1 MDRKLDAS
9 VPSARQDDRHPHIG
23 AALAQP
29 FSGRN
34 VAAVGR
40 GPQRGVL
47 WDGRTESTIG
57 ARYGRLELNLDVL
70 RIGNFKAFAFEQRVP
85 LRPIT
90 LIYGANSAGKSSVL
104 HALALAHHAIRTG
117 ICDVERTQLGGDA
130 IELGGFRQYVHRRRP
145 ESGVR
150 LGFELDPG
158 AFSNGAMHGIRKL
171 VCTAEIGFAH
181 RQARYVRVAEFIRK
195 RNRCSELD
203 VYSAFRTSRHAQD
216 LDLARAQML
225 KHWISISDHP
235 DQREYHY
242 LGYEDECPPIPD
254 DHILPPAIKTALP
267 PHVEVEWDR
276 GVRLQRLTLD
286 ADGTPLLR
294 LRRHGKWRVEQMTPS
309 HPVFFKIADRE
320 VGWQAECSQQQ
331 LPVESSSGRL
341 FPRFKTCSNGKE
353 ISPRNT
359 QHGEAKPLSTLANLV
374 NEVGQTLEQ
383 EFERMIYLGPLRYW
397 PDRRDVSSRR
407 DPAWFAG
414 AAAWELIR
422 SDPSARTR
430 VNEWLAGDH
439 FLKTPYRLELREMVS
454 TEDLM
459 RELPHKIRKTLHD
472 LVASLTE
479 DSSILTVDEE
489 ALSPLDP
496 DDPYDVDRSVEH
508 LVARHA
514 EVQELSQRW
523 VHDVVAARRDAR
535 QEIRLVDT
543 RSGTTV
549 GPRDVGTG
557 ISQVLPILVSAF
569 ALQDHLVAIE
579 QPEIHLHPALQAE
592 LADVFLRS
600 ALADGGNRYLVETH
614 SEHLLLRIMRRI
626 RETSTGELP
635 DGAPEVSPEDV
646 MVLFV
651 EPDGPHSIIREMP
664 LNECGE
670 LIKAWPGG
678 FFEEGIKEIL

>member
-1 MDRKLDAS
+1 M
-9 VPSARQDDRHPHIG
+9 
-23 AALAQP
+23 
-29 FSGRN
+29 
-34 VAAVGR
+34 
-40 GPQRGVL
+40 
-47 WDGRTESTIG
+47 
-57 ARYGRLELNLDVL
+57 ELNLNVL
-70 RIGNFKAFAFEQRVP
+70 RIGNFKAFAFEQRIP

-104 HALALAHHAIRTG
+104 HALALAHHAIHTG
-117 ICDVERTQLGGDA
+117 ICDVEHTQLGGDA

-145 ESGVR
+145 ESGVQ
-150 LGFELDPG
+150 LGFDLDPG
-158 AFSNGAMHGIRKL
+158 ARTNGALHGIRKL

-181 RQARYVRVAEFIRK
+181 RKARYVRVAEFIRK
-195 RNRCSELD
+195 RNRCSEVD
-203 VYSAFRTSRHAQD
+203 VYSEFRTSSHSQD

-225 KHWISISDHP
+225 KHWISIDDRP
-235 DQREYHY
+235 NLREFHY
-242 LGYEDECPPIPD
+242 LGYAKECPPVPD
-254 DHILPPAIKTALP
+254 DHIIPQAIKTTMP
-267 PHVEVEWDR
+267 PEVEVEWDR

-294 LRRHGKWRVEQMTPS
+294 LHRHGKWQVEQATQD
-309 HPVFFKIADRE
+309 HPLFRKIAGRE
-320 VGWQAECSQQQ
+320 VGSHEVYSRHH
-331 LPVESSSGRL
+331 LHVESRSGRL
-341 FPRFKTCSNGKE
+341 FPLLMARSNGKMTSSR
-353 ISPRNT
+353 IR
-359 QHGEAKPLSTLANLV
+359 QRGEANPLITLSDLV
-374 NEVGQTLEQ
+374 NEVGQTLEK

-397 PDRRDVSSRR
+397 PDRRDVSSQR
-407 DPAWFAG
+407 DSAWYAG
-414 AAAWELIR
+414 AAAWDLIR
-422 SDPSARTR
+422 SDPTARTR

-439 FLKTPYRLELREMVS
+439 LLKTPYRLELREMVS
-454 TEDLM
+454 TEDLL

-479 DSSILTVDEE
+479 DSSIPKVNQE
-489 ALSPLDP
+489 ALWPLDP
-496 DDPYDVDRSVEH
+496 DDPYDIDRSVEH
-508 LVARHA
+508 VVARHA
-514 EVQELSQRW
+514 DVQELSQSW
-523 VHDVVAARRDAR
+523 VHEVVAARRDAR
-535 QEIRLVDT
+535 QELRLVDT
-543 RSGTTV
+543 RTGTTV

-600 ALADGGNRYLVETH
+600 ALVDGGNRFLVETH

-635 DGAPEVSPEDV
+635 DGAPEVRPEDV

-670 LIKAWPGG
+670 LVKAWPDG